1 MNPRGPALAERK
13 QLLLAQSELARLQL
27 RRAGRDARALA
38 APLARLAR
46 LARLAPGAR
55 RGTGVPLRPLALALT
70 AAALPVLGPRR
81 LGRLLRIAGTG
92 LALLRLARQ
101 FRR

>member
-38 APLARLAR
+38 APLAR